1 MPSISMFYGIV
12 VYLYYMDN
20 KQHHLPHIHA
30 LYQGAEIIISIE
42 DGKILEGKFPSN
54 KLKLLLA
61 WMEIHTE
68 ELIAD
73 WALAVDGQAPYKIDP
88 LR

>member
-1 MPSISMFYGIV
+1 MTQPKAI
-12 VYLYYMDN
+12 
-20 KQHHLPHIHA
+20 A
-30 LYQGAEIIISIE
+30 LWRVKKKTS
-42 DGKILEGKFPSN
+42 STN

-73 WALAVDGQAPYKIDP
+73 WNLAVDGQAPYKIDP